1 MNHEDKEIV
10 GSAATLALIAVMMYF
25 GLLLCNIL
33 GS

>member
-1 MNHEDKEIV
+1 MNHEDKEIL
-10 GSAATLALIAVMMYF
+10 GSAAALALIAVMMYF